1 MAKPLLQ
8 KKGKLNTYKF
18 VGTEEPKGKGSN
30 PFGATKHFNENTQ
43 AINALGATVNGIMD
57 TVQKLKEAQLAEF
70 EARQRVNQ
78 KKEQK
83 FTTPKKKKGK
93 RKSTRNFAKSV
104 TKAGGSFLEGIL
116 GMLGNMLKMA
126 IAVPAL
132 MWLVNQKIKRR

>member
-1 MAKPLLQ
+1 MAKPAVQ

-70 EARQRVNQ
+70 EARQ
-78 KKEQK
+78 KL
-83 FTTPKKKKGK
+83 
-93 RKSTRNFAKSV
+93 S
-104 TKAGGSFLEGIL
+104 LIH
-116 GMLGNMLKMA
+116 
-126 IAVPAL
+126 I
-132 MWLVNQKIKRR
+132 